1 MLLIKISVV
10 ELILSLRRVTL
21 PTQTLLKFCLV
32 KIFSSLILCFP
43 YQHNLH
49 QKVNYVRGQLLKIV
63 IFYQNCS
70 IDCLSV
76 DNRSHVHGIRDMW
89 RQASLP
95 LTCRLAVRV
104 EREKPSCW
112 LFEPVSLC
120 SLLFHCHGTAMRL
133 LASIIWYIWYKWRGL
148 HEECSKI
155 VFVR

>member
-32 KIFSSLILCFP
+32 KIFSSWILCFP

-49 QKVNYVRGQLLKIV
+49 QKVNYVRGQLWIV

-89 RQASLP
+89 RQASLH
-95 LTCRLAVRV
+95 LTCRLALRV

-112 LFEPVSLC
+112 LFWTCIFVLLVISLPW
-120 SLLFHCHGTAMRL
+120 HCHEI
-133 LASIIWYIWYKWRGL
+133 ASFDNLIHMIQMTWAAWRM
-148 HEECSKI
+148 
-155 VFVR
+155 F